1 MKQGGRNM
9 NTLVRWTPMEEL
21 VPRSFLGRF
30 WDWDFE
36 DAFESLMETKG
47 LEKYHWA
54 PKVESYRKNGSYVI
68 KADLPGVEAK
78 DIQVT
83 LENGCLTIKGE
94 RKMDK
99 EVKEKNVDR
108 REVFYGSFERSM
120 AVPEGLK
127 TEQIKAKYHEGVLEI
142 TVPVEEKLLP
152 KKIEVEEGKK

>member
-1 MKQGGRNM
+1 MASM
-9 NTLVRWTPMEEL
+9 IRWSPITDIMRWNWDLDEFFRDFMEPVKILEESSC
-21 VPRSFLGRF
+21 VCPR
-30 WDWDFE
+30 
-36 DAFESLMETKG
+36 
-47 LEKYHWA
+47 
-54 PKVESYRKNGSYVI
+54 VESYWKNGSYVI

-99 EVKEKNVDR
+99 EVEDKNVDR

-120 AVPEGLK
+120 AVPEGLR

-152 KKIEVEEGKK
+152 KKIKVEEGKN